1 MRHQH
6 GILLVFPNDETRVTL
21 EVILKREGW
30 AIFTTDSGPDALE
43 LIHDSMPVLVITD
56 MRLPRGNG
64 LELIRTVRSEE
75 SLAGLRI
82 IATGEETSREEAEG
96 AGADLFVV
104 APAAPHQLA
113 RSVVQLVGR
122 P

>member
-1 MRHQH
+1 MRRQH
-6 GILLVFPNDETRVTL
+6 GIVLVFPDDETRVTL

-30 AIFTTDSGPDALE
+30 AVFTTDSGPDALE
-43 LIHDSMPVLVITD
+43 LIHDSMPVLVITE

-64 LELIRTVRSEE
+64 LELIRTVRSEDRL
-75 SLAGLRI
+75 SALRI
-82 IATGEETSREEAEG
+82 IATGEEASREEAVG
-96 AGADLFVV
+96 AGADLFVAV
-104 APAAPHQLA
+104 PAAPHQLA